1 MTIDADPDPSDTW
14 IFDIERG
21 SWRRFTLSAHNLDPH
36 WTPDGSS
43 LSFCSDRGR
52 GVEPFLQPLADGAAA
67 PLLPD
72 EAVTQL
78 IQCLDSWSPDASS
91 FLFHEIHPERPD
103 PRGDRTHVE
112 VILNWFQEL
121 KQRVPVP

>member
-1 MTIDADPDPSDTW
+1 M
-14 IFDIERG
+14 
-21 SWRRFTLSAHNLDPH
+21 
-36 WTPDGSS
+36 S
-43 LSFCSDRGR
+43 LSPGSRL
-52 GVEPFLQPLADGAAA
+52 GVYEVTALIG
-67 PLLPD
+67 D
-72 EAVTQL
+72 EAVTRL
-78 IQCLDSWSPDASS
+78 NQCLHSWSPDASS